1 VTRVSVDIGGT
12 FTDCVVEADS
22 AIETYKV
29 PTTPQEP
36 ARGVLD
42 ALSKAAEASNESL
55 EQFLGRVE
63 QLFHGTTLGTNLLLT
78 KRGDKVA
85 FLTTAH
91 FRDVIEMRRGIRNL
105 GHSVFDQ
112 IRPNYEPLVP
122 RSLRFGISE
131 RILYSGEVDQP
142 LDEAAVEAAVATAV
156 DEGCAAIAI
165 GFLHSYANPA
175 HEQQAKRIVER
186 CAPDLHVVCSS
197 DVLPT
202 LGEFERFSTTV
213 VSAYVGRAVSTYLR
227 ELEGKLRESGF
238 GGSLLIML
246 SSGLMQTVDQCHG
259 RAVELLASGPAAAPA
274 AALAVGKPL
283 GQLDLLEVDM
293 GGTSFEVCVI
303 QGGTVPTTKD
313 AWVGEERVATK
324 MVEIRSL
331 GAGGGSIAW
340 IDSLGLLRV
349 GPQSAGADPGP
360 AAYGK
365 SELPTVTDADLI
377 LGFLPGDF
385 FLGGQISLDVDR
397 AAAAVG
403 SLGEPLGFNLEE
415 TADAIFQT
423 ITITM
428 AGAVTEACTKRGHD
442 VRSFA
447 IVAGGGA
454 GGIHSAPIAEHLGI
468 PTVIFPTAQ
477 PVLSAMGMLIMEI
490 GQEAAKVGVWERTE
504 VTAEQLEETF
514 AEMTAAE
521 HETFE
526 RMGVDLSEVT
536 FVRSIA
542 ARYQGQFSE
551 VSIDVLPGDDREALV
566 QRFRDRYEEIYGYAL
581 PWRAVEILECHLRG
595 SVEQPPPA
603 RLAEPADPPPL
614 KDAMFGERRCYLR
627 GTHVDVPV
635 YYRDLLH
642 AGHSFPGP
650 ALIDSRTSTILVPEA
665 FDARV
670 DADRNVI
677 LHLRDATG
685 MPEAAGAAERAP
697 A

>member
-1 VTRVSVDIGGT
+1 MRVSVDIGGT
-12 FTDCVVEADS
+12 FTDCVVDDGG
-22 AIETYKV
+22 AIEIVKV

-42 ALSKAAEASNESL
+42 ALRKAADASDESV

-112 IRPNYEPLVP
+112 IRPPYEPLVP
-122 RSLRFGISE
+122 RSLRFGIPE
-131 RILYSGEVDQP
+131 RILYSGEVEQP
-142 LDEAAVEAAVATAV
+142 LDEAAVETAV
-156 DEGCAAIAI
+156 STAVEQGCGAIAI

-213 VSAYVGRAVSTYLR
+213 VSAYVGQAVSTYLR
-227 ELEGKLRESGF
+227 ELEGELRANGF

-246 SSGLMQTVDQCHG
+246 SSGLMQTVDQCHD

-283 GQLDLLEVDM
+283 GHLDLLEIDM

-365 SELPTVTDADLI
+365 SKLPTVTDADLI
-377 LGFLPGDF
+377 LGFLPAEF
-385 FLGGQISLDVDR
+385 FLGGQMSLDVDR
-397 AAAAVG
+397 AAAAIG
-403 SLGEPLGFNLEE
+403 SLGEPLGFTLEE

-454 GGIHSAPIAEHLGI
+454 GGIHSAPIAEYLGI

-490 GQEAAKVGVWERTE
+490 GQELAKVGVWDRAE
-504 VTAEQLEETF
+504 VTADQLEATFREMIVTERETF
-514 AEMTAAE
+514 G
-521 HETFE
+521 
-526 RMGVDLSEVT
+526 RMGLDLNDVS
-536 FVRSIA
+536 FARSVA
-542 ARYQGQFSE
+542 ARYQGQFHE
-551 VSIDVLPGDDREALV
+551 VSIDVLADDDRESLL
-566 QRFRDRYEEIYGYAL
+566 QRFRDRYEELYGYAL
-581 PWRAVEILECHLRG
+581 PWRAIEILECHLRG
-595 SVEQPPPA
+595 SVEQPPLV

-614 KDAMFGERRCYLR
+614 ADARFGERRCHIR
-627 GTHVDVPV
+627 GNDVDVPV

-642 AGHSFPGP
+642 AGHSFLGP
-650 ALIDSRTSTILVPEA
+650 ALIDSRASTILVPEA

-677 LHLRDATG
+677 LHLRDAKG
-685 MPEAAGAAERAP
+685 MPEVARAAEQAQ